1 MCLPPAI
8 PVVNRLYAAAG
19 VLLVGV
25 LLLAAGLAPSVGCD
39 RAYALETTPA
49 PDGDVPA
56 ADASVLTDDVRKAL
70 ERAVESDDRV
80 PVTRA
85 AYRTHLENRR
95 VTVSGTTYA
104 TSIRTVEACGGALED
119 ALVVLGS
126 AFATLGG
133 VALALFALY
142 RDDLG
147 PPLGVL
153 HVSAA
158 VALVLGAALFAG
170 GIAAPAGC
178 TDNFALE
185 TTEVP
190 DGVNGTN
197 ETVVDA
203 STLPLDLANAT
214 DRSTTT
220 NRTAFVDRSAF
231 REHLENRS
239 VRYDDNVYDAGLVL
253 VQDCGGGLDDALL
266 VVGLGFGT
274 LGAVA
279 LSLLVTFDHG
289 EKVL

>member
-1 MCLPPAI
+1 MK
-8 PVVNRLYAAAG
+8 RLSAAAG

-25 LLLAAGLAPSVGCD
+25 LLLGAGLAPSIGCE
-39 RAYALETTPA
+39 RTYALETTAA
-49 PDGDVPA
+49 PDGDAPA
-56 ADASVLTDDVRKAL
+56 ANASALPDDVRETL
-70 ERAVESDDRV
+70 ERAVEHDERV
-80 PVTRA
+80 PVTQA
-85 AYRTHLENRR
+85 EYRTHLEDRR
-95 VTVSGTTYA
+95 VTVDGTAYA
-104 TSIRTVEACGGALED
+104 TSIRVVEACGGALED

-126 AFATLGG
+126 VLASLGG
-133 VALALFALY
+133 VALVLFALY

-153 HVSAA
+153 HVGAA
-158 VALVLGAALFAG
+158 VALVLGAGLFAA

-190 DGVNGTN
+190 GGVNGTN

-214 DRSTTT
+214 ERSTTT

-239 VRYDDNVYDAGLVL
+239 VRYDGSVYDTELVL

-266 VVGLGFGT
+266 VVGLAFAT
-274 LGAVA
+274 LGAVGLA
-279 LSLLVTFDHG
+279 LLVTFDHG

>member
-1 MCLPPAI
+1 M
-8 PVVNRLYAAAG
+8 NRLYAAAG

-25 LLLAAGLAPSVGCD
+25 LLLGAGLAPSIGCD
-39 RAYALETTPA
+39 RTYALETTPA
-49 PDGDVPA
+49 PDGDAPA
-56 ADASVLTDDVRKAL
+56 ANASVLPGDVQETL
-70 ERAVESDDRV
+70 GRAVDGDDQ
-80 PVTRA
+80 VTVTQA
-85 AYRTHLENRR
+85 VYRTHLEDRR
-95 VTVSGTTYA
+95 VTVGGTTYA

-126 AFATLGG
+126 TFATLGG
-133 VALALFALY
+133 VALVLFALY
-142 RDDLG
+142 RDELG

-153 HVSAA
+153 HASAA

-203 STLPLDLANAT
+203 STLPLSLANAT

-220 NRTAFVDRSAF
+220 NQTAFVDRAGF

-239 VRYDDNVYDAGLVL
+239 VRYDGAVYDADLVL

-266 VVGLGFGT
+266 VVGLAFAT

>member
-1 MCLPPAI
+1 MK
-8 PVVNRLYAAAG
+8 RLSAAAG

-25 LLLAAGLAPSVGCD
+25 LLLGAGLAPSLGCE
-39 RAYALETTPA
+39 RTYALETTPA
-49 PDGDVPA
+49 PNGDGPV
-56 ADASVLTDDVRKAL
+56 ADASVLPEDVRETL

-80 PVTRA
+80 PVTQA
-85 AYRTHLENRR
+85 AYRTHLQDRR
-95 VTVSGTTYA
+95 IDVDGTAYA

-119 ALVVLGS
+119 ALVVLGT
-126 AFATLGG
+126 ALATLGG
-133 VALALFALY
+133 VAFVLFALY

-153 HVSAA
+153 HASAA

-178 TDNFALE
+178 TDNYALE

-190 DGVNGTN
+190 GGVDGTN
-197 ETVVDA
+197 QTVVDA
-203 STLPLDLANAT
+203 SALPLDLANAT
-214 DRSTTT
+214 ERSTTS
-220 NRTAFVDRSAF
+220 NQTAFVDRTAF

-239 VRYDDNVYDAGLVL
+239 VRYDGTVYDAKLVL
-253 VQDCGGGLDDALL
+253 VQDCGGGLDNALL
-266 VVGLGFGT
+266 VVGLGFAT
-274 LGAVA
+274 LGAVG

>member
-1 MCLPPAI
+1 M
-8 PVVNRLYAAAG
+8 NRLYAAAG

-25 LLLAAGLAPSVGCD
+25 LLLGAGLAPSIGCD
-39 RAYALETTPA
+39 RTYALETTPA
-49 PDGDVPA
+49 PDGDAPA
-56 ADASVLTDDVRKAL
+56 ANASVLPADVRETL
-70 ERAVESDDRV
+70 ERAVDGDDQ
-80 PVTRA
+80 VTVTQA
-85 AYRTHLENRR
+85 AYRTHLEDRR
-95 VTVSGTTYA
+95 VTVDGTTYA
-104 TSIRTVEACGGALED
+104 TSIQVVEACGGALED

-126 AFATLGG
+126 TFATLGG
-133 VALALFALY
+133 VALVLFALY

-153 HVSAA
+153 HASAA

-178 TDNFALE
+178 TNNFALE

-203 STLPLDLANAT
+203 STLPLDMANAT
-214 DRSTTT
+214 VRSTTT
-220 NRTAFVDRSAF
+220 NQTAFVDRAAF

-239 VRYDDNVYDAGLVL
+239 VRYDGAVYDAELVL

-266 VVGLGFGT
+266 VVGLGFAT

>member
-1 MCLPPAI
+1 
-8 PVVNRLYAAAG
+8 VNRLYAAAG

-25 LLLAAGLAPSVGCD
+25 LLLGAGLAPSLGCE
-39 RAYALETTPA
+39 RTYALETTPA
-49 PDGDVPA
+49 SGGDAPA
-56 ADASVLTDDVRKAL
+56 ANASVLPEDVRGTL
-70 ERAVESDDRV
+70 ERAVDGDDRV
-80 PVTRA
+80 PVTQA
-85 AYRTHLENRR
+85 AYRTHLEDRR
-95 VTVSGTTYA
+95 IDVGGTTYA

-119 ALVVLGS
+119 AFVVLGS
-126 AFATLGG
+126 TFATLGG

-153 HVSAA
+153 HASAA
-158 VALVLGAALFAG
+158 VALVVGAALFAG

-190 DGVNGTN
+190 GGVNGTN

-203 STLPLDLANAT
+203 STLPLSLANAT
-214 DRSTTT
+214 ERSTTT

-239 VRYDDNVYDAGLVL
+239 VRYDDTVYDAELVL

-266 VVGLGFGT
+266 VVGLGFAT

-279 LSLLVTFDHG
+279 LALLVTFDHG

>member
-1 MCLPPAI
+1 
-8 PVVNRLYAAAG
+8 VNRLYAAAG

-25 LLLAAGLAPSVGCD
+25 LLLGAGLAPSLGCE
-39 RAYALETTPA
+39 RTYALETTPA
-49 PDGDVPA
+49 PDGDAPA
-56 ADASVLTDDVRKAL
+56 ADASVLPDDVRETL
-70 ERAVESDDRV
+70 ERAVERDGRT
-80 PVTRA
+80 PVTQA
-85 AYRTHLENRR
+85 EYRTHLEDRR
-95 VTVSGTTYA
+95 IVVGGTTYA
-104 TSIRTVEACGGALED
+104 TSIRTVEACSGTLAD
-119 ALVVLGS
+119 VLVVLGS

-133 VALALFALY
+133 VALVLFALY

-153 HVSAA
+153 HASAA
-158 VALVLGAALFAG
+158 VALVLGATLFAG

-178 TDNFALE
+178 TNNFALE

-190 DGVNGTN
+190 GGVDGTN

-203 STLPLDLANAT
+203 STLPLSLANAT

-220 NRTAFVDRSAF
+220 NRTAFVDRSAY

-239 VRYDDNVYDAGLVL
+239 VRYDDNVYDTELVL

-274 LGAVA
+274 LGAVG